1 MATREIVRGLRDQIA
16 DRIREDI
23 YSGRLAEGKHLSE
36 MGLAQQFGV
45 SRGPIREAL
54 VQLAQEGVL
63 LARPHRGVRVAS
75 PSPDSVRALIIPI
88 RRTIESYALRLI
100 FDDLKEA
107 DFDAWEA
114 ILRRMAAACRE
125 NDTAAAVEQD
135 IAFHRSLLERAAQPD
150 LLAIWSTI
158 VARIRRHFWQVHL
171 ARRNSPIDV
180 RADHQQLVETF
191 RSGDKEA
198 AIKALE
204 AHIE

>member
-1 MATREIVRGLRDQIA
+1 VATREIVRGLRHQIA

-23 YSGRLAEGKHLSE
+23 YSGRLAEGEHLSE

-54 VQLAQEGVL
+54 VQLTQEGVL

-100 FDDLKEA
+100 FDDLKES
-107 DFDAWEA
+107 DFQAWDA
-114 ILRRMAAACRE
+114 ILRRMSAACQE

-135 IAFHRSLLERAAQPD
+135 IAFHRSLLERAGQPD

-158 VARIRRHFWQVHL
+158 VVRIRRHFWQVHL
-171 ARRNSPIDV
+171 ARRNGPIDV
-180 RADHQQLVETF
+180 RADHQRLVEIL